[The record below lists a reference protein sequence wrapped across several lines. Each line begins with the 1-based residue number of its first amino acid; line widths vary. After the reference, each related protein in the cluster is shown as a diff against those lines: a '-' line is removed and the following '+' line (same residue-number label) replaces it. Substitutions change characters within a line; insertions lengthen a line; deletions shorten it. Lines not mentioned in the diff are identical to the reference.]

1 MAMIEAHGLTR
12 KFGELVAVEDLSLEI
27 AEGEI
32 LAFLGPNGAG
42 KTTTIRML
50 SGIISPTAGYA
61 VVAGRRIDEE
71 VEEFH
76 EVIGLLTETPGF
88 YHNLSARYNLEFY
101 ARFYNN
107 LDIDHQVEKY
117 LKTMGLWER
126 REDKVGTFSKG
137 MKQRL
142 ALARAL
148 LHEPKVLFLD
158 EPTAGLDPEVA
169 GEVRELIKRLSGEGR
184 TIFLSTHNLS
194 EAELL
199 CHRIAVV
206 RTQLLA
212 LDTAENL
219 RQRLFRRQVVVRLE
233 ALPDTIVETVGK
245 LPFVEQLKQDE
256 NQLLVELK
264 DPESNR
270 PELVRCIVEAGGK
283 ILEVTEER
291 HSLEEVYLALVQE
304 EGNHEQ

>member
-1 MAMIEAHGLTR
+1 MAMIEAYGLTR
-12 KFGELVAVEDLSLEI
+12 KFGELVAVEDLSLEM

-50 SGIISPTAGYA
+50 SGIISPTSGYA
-61 VVAGRRIDEE
+61 VVAGRRTDEK
-71 VEEFH
+71 VEQLH

-88 YHNLSARYNLEFY
+88 YDRLSARRNLEFY
-101 ARFYNN
+101 AGFYTGLN
-107 LDIDHQVEKY
+107 IDRQTEKY
-117 LKTMGLWER
+117 LKMMGLWER

-148 LHEPKVLFLD
+148 LHEPQVLFLD

-169 GEVRELIKRLSGEGR
+169 REVRELIKRLSEEGR
-184 TIFLSTHNLS
+184 TIFLSTHNLT

-206 RTQLLA
+206 QTRLLA

-219 RQRLFRRQVVVRLE
+219 RQRLFRRQVTVQLE
-233 ALPDTIVETVGK
+233 FLPSIIVETVAK
-245 LPFVEQLKQDE
+245 LTFVQHVKQNR
-256 NQLLVELK
+256 NQLLVELD

-270 PELVRCIVEAGGK
+270 PELVRHIVEAGGR
-283 ILEVTEER
+283 IMAVSEER
-291 HSLEEVYLALVQE
+291 HSLEEVYLNLVRE
-304 EGNHEQ
+304 DKNHDQ

>member
-1 MAMIEAHGLTR
+1 MAMIEAYGLTR
-12 KFGELVAVEDLSLEI
+12 KFGELVAVEDLSLEM
-27 AEGEI
+27 AEGEV

-50 SGIISPTAGYA
+50 SGIISPTSGYA
-61 VVAGRRIDEE
+61 VVAGRRTDEK
-71 VEEFH
+71 VEQLH

-88 YHNLSARYNLEFY
+88 YDRLSAHRNLEFY
-101 ARFYNN
+101 AGFYTGLN
-107 LDIDHQVEKY
+107 IDRQTEKY
-117 LKTMGLWER
+117 LKMMGLWER

-148 LHEPKVLFLD
+148 LHEPQVLFLD

-169 GEVRELIKRLSGEGR
+169 REVRELIKRFSEEGR
-184 TIFLSTHNLS
+184 TIFLSTHNLT
-194 EAELL
+194 EAEFL

-206 RTQLLA
+206 QTRLLA

-219 RQRLFRRQVVVRLE
+219 RQRLFRRQVAVQLE
-233 ALPDTIVETVGK
+233 SLPSIIVETVAK
-245 LPFVEQLKQDE
+245 LTFVQHVKQDG
-256 NQLLVELK
+256 NQLLVELD

-270 PELVRCIVEAGGK
+270 PELVRHIVEAGGR
-283 ILEVTEER
+283 IMAVSEER
-291 HSLEEVYLALVQE
+291 HSLEEVYLNLVRE
-304 EGNHEQ
+304 DKNHDK